1 MFMANVKDE
10 SFLNLNCSS
19 EQLKRYPKFFGNI
32 SSFLSEDFGTIKKWP
47 LILETAL
54 ARMTGFRGAVAV
66 QSFADTVKLGL
77 ELTGIKPGMEIVVP
91 ETAPTSVLKG
101 IKKLGAIPLFARCKK
116 NLSIDTEDL
125 ADLLTSDTS
134 AIFNFSYCGVPN
146 NSTLLQKFAKSFNLR
161 LIEGANFL
169 PLPGLNFSPTMV
181 NTDALVLSLSPLS
194 VVHGLTDFGVLLLN
208 DKKAIFD
215 ITTGLRINTH
225 DNYIPDYTASFNR
238 LDGANAAAACSLL
251 EHSERITKRRIRNAN
266 YYQKL
271 LQGTQL
277 LWSFEKGQLDF
288 NSADYFIVNTPQR
301 DSLAQH
307 LKCRKINSLRWT
319 QVSLNVEPP
328 ELENFEYNNNSEAK
342 TKLELEALALPCH
355 DHLGR
360 EQLDLIIDSLKGWLL
375 SNG

>member
-19 EQLKRYPKFFGNI
+19 EQLRRYPKFLGNI
-32 SSFLSEDFGTIKKWP
+32 SAFLSEDSGAIKSWP

-194 VVHGLTDFGVLLLN
+194 VVRGLTDFGVLLLN
-208 DKKAIFD
+208 DEKAIFD
-215 ITTGLRINTH
+215 ITTGLRINNRN
-225 DNYIPDYTASFNR
+225 NYIPDCITSFNR

-251 EHSERITKRRIRNAN
+251 EHSQRTTKRRIRNAN
-266 YYQKL
+266 YYQKS
-271 LQGTQL
+271 LQDTQL
-277 LWSFEKGQLDF
+277 LWDFEKDQLDF
-288 NSADYFIVNTPQR
+288 NSADYFIVDTPQP

-307 LKCRKINSLRWT
+307 LKCKKINSLRWA
-319 QVSLNVEPP
+319 QVLLNVEPP
-328 ELENFEYNNNSEAK
+328 EPENFKYNNISETK
-342 TKLELEALALPCH
+342 TKLGLETLAIPCH
-355 DHLGR
+355 DYLSR
-360 EQLDLIIDSLKGWLL
+360 EQLDLIIESLKGWPL